1 MTMTLITEII
11 EFAVSHPELVGS
23 LAAGLAGGGIYYAKT
38 GRVPIG
44 RLPYRSARE
53 IWREIST
60 QYAGKP
66 RPQGVPGLVVHATLE
81 EVEDALRQT
90 AHFESVDLYSY
101 EYSDEALNLRR
112 PSGVREHPETGES
125 TPTEL
130 HVRVF
135 RTGTEGTV
143 WAIAHDEASRF
154 EAWGPHMREDLLT
167 WRRGRDQTET
177 VLGDVGIEFERRA
190 SEQTAEDIVVAE

>member
-1 MTMTLITEII
+1 MIPEQFTNVLEY
-11 EFAVSHPELVGS
+11 AASHPEQIATLLTGIT
-23 LAAGLAGGGIYYAKT
+23 GGVVHYLRT
-38 GRVPIG
+38 GRVPVG
-44 RLPYRSARE
+44 RLPYRAARD
-53 IWREIST
+53 IWQELST

-66 RPQGVPGLVVHATLE
+66 RPKGVPGLVVHATLE

-101 EYSDEALNLRR
+101 EYAGERLNLRR

-135 RTGTEGTV
+135 QTSSEGTV
-143 WAIAHDEASRF
+143 WVIAHDEASRF
-154 EAWGPHMREDLLT
+154 EAWGPHMREALLS

-177 VLGDVGIEFERRA
+177 VLGDVGIEFERRV
-190 SEQTAEDIVVAE
+190 SERGAEDVVVAE